1 MCIGSEA
8 SGRRSGAWLSPC
20 GVMSRLGSLIKVRG
34 HTSDPILPS
43 LPHLPTSSPFVIFL
57 QILSMSQLLQ
67 TILSAKLA
75 SASIDDNRE
84 AHNDDWEEIHTS
96 DEELV
101 GK

>member
-1 MCIGSEA
+1 MAESVWSHVKVGEPTPPY
-8 SGRRSGAWLSPC
+8 RTSPLC
-20 GVMSRLGSLIKVRG
+20 
-34 HTSDPILPS
+34 HTRQHPIQS
-43 LPHLPTSSPFVIFL
+43 FAERVVA
-57 QILSMSQLLQ
+57 MSQLLQ